1 MNGRLALLVVLSASG
16 CVLDFEQLV
25 LKDAGT
31 STVDAGARDAGA
43 EVDAGPSD
51 AGADGGVIDAGSRW
65 LDLGAACT
73 ASSQCVTG
81 KCAGQCVGWAS
92 SVANVVTGS
101 TLVAPDERPWWFGW
115 FNGSVDFGGGPLRPN
130 PLTAANAIAS
140 RRLSDGAENDSFVF
154 EPSSTTVDSVA
165 FTIDGGLVVAGENY
179 GTSLMMFPV
188 GTATTH
194 GDIYV
199 ARLAT
204 AGSVDVT
211 WVTNVGGFYAERRP
225 RITTAPSGDVFV
237 TGWTSSA
244 SLNLATCSASAC
256 DGGSVGTRDAG
267 TDWFTF
273 VARLDGRS
281 GTPLWVNVVRSP
293 AHVDS
298 RAIAYSAVDDSVV
311 VGGAF
316 IDTLL
321 VDGATDGGF
330 SGLSR
335 VNDDDAWLLKLSG
348 ATGSFVWGRVFGQ
361 GSNDSVQSLAI
372 DAIGNIY
379 VGALYAN
386 LGAVAPLPAV
396 PVLSPIVLKVSASN
410 QVQWGRVLLASSPV
424 TPPRS
429 GQFTPQYGYAE
440 VGVLVGPDGGLV
452 VSGWANQ
459 TLSTGPTT
467 IVTPDGG
474 DENFLFPL
482 SEANAFQAA
491 RVLTFRATN
500 GAVATPVL
508 APNGN
513 LFLSGTFAGTLT
525 LPLDGGTLTKTS
537 DGGLRDFFSASL
549 GRWP

>member
-1 MNGRLALLVVLSASG
+1 MHARLGLLVAVCASG

-25 LKDAGT
+25 LKDAGP
-31 STVDAGARDAGA
+31 STVDAGQLT
-43 EVDAGPSD
+43 D
-51 AGADGGVIDAGSRW
+51 AGADAGFDAGQLIDAGTDAGSW
-65 LDLGAACT
+65 LNVGDACT
-73 ASSQCVTG
+73 RSSQCLTG
-81 KCAGQCVGWAS
+81 KCAGQCVPWAS
-92 SVANVVTGS
+92 SVANVPMGA
-101 TLVAPDERPWWFGW
+101 TLVGPDDRPWWVGW
-115 FNGSVDFGGGPLRPN
+115 YNSRVDFGSGTLQPN
-130 PLTAANAIAS
+130 PLGAANAITS
-140 RRLSDGAENDSFVF
+140 RRSSDGTEDTSFVL
-154 EPSSTTVDSVA
+154 EPSFTTVDSVA
-165 FTIDGGLVVAGENY
+165 FTVDGGLVVAGENY

-188 GTATTH
+188 GTPTTH
-194 GDIYV
+194 GDVYV

-204 AGSVDVT
+204 AGGVDVT

-225 RITTAPSGDVFV
+225 RIAAAPSGDVFV

-244 SLNLATCSASAC
+244 SLNLVTCSATAC
-256 DGGSVGTRDAG
+256 DGGTVGTRDAG

-281 GTPLWVNVVRSP
+281 GTPLWVDVVRSP

-298 RAIAYSAVDDSVV
+298 RAIAYSAVDDTVV

-348 ATGSFVWGRVFGQ
+348 ATGSFIWGRVFGQ
-361 GSNDSVQSLAI
+361 GSNDSVQSLAV
-372 DAIGNIY
+372 DPAGNIY

-396 PVLSPIVLKVSASN
+396 PVLSPIVLKLSASN

-424 TPPRS
+424 TPPRA
-429 GQFTPQYGYAE
+429 GQFASQNGYTQI
-440 VGVLVGPDGGLV
+440 GVLVAPDGGLV
-452 VSGWANQ
+452 VSGWTNQ
-459 TLSTGPTT
+459 TLSTGPMT
-467 IVTPDGG
+467 IVTPSGV

-482 SEANAFQAA
+482 SEANGFQAS
-491 RVLTFRATN
+491 RVLTFRATA
-500 GAVATPVL
+500 GAIATPVL

-513 LFLSGTFAGTLT
+513 LFVSGTFAGTLT

-537 DGGLRDFFSASL
+537 DAGLRDFFSASL